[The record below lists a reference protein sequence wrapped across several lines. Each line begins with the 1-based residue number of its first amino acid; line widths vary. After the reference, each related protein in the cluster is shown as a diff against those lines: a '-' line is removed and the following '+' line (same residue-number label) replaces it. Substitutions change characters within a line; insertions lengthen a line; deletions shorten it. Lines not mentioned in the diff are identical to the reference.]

1 MKPKNTHTVTYTIE
15 VTHIIRGS
23 DTDAIKKDY
32 PDKIRKK
39 LQRKLKLDNVV
50 IKHFKAFEH

>member
-1 MKPKNTHTVTYTIE
+1 MKNTHTVTYIVE

-50 IKHFKAFEH
+50 IKHFKTFEH